1 MRKFVVIACAAVLM
15 TACGAKE
22 QASTPAVGVVQQSSA
37 PVPAA
42 TPTPAASSAPD
53 PYAVYR
59 ANAPKGEPVISREDA
74 AIRAKLGCGQKYAP
88 GTVDDVLQKAYA
100 AYC

>member
-1 MRKFVVIACAAVLM
+1 MRKLVVIAFAAVLM
-15 TACGAKE
+15 AGCGAKE
-22 QASTPAVGVVQQSSA
+22 APTTAAGVVVQTSAPSTASTPTA
-37 PVPAA
+37 
-42 TPTPAASSAPD
+42 AASSTPD

-74 AIRAKLGCGQKYAP
+74 AIRAKLGCGVKYAP